1 MHRNLALGIYTCR
14 LEASEGTASN
24 FHILC
29 WSPLRKVGD
38 RTAGLHTVPFWHGVF
53 VRAVWES
60 LSQST
65 SACRG
70 ERAVSSYALPCLLVT
85 SVPESVTRF
94 GSDFPF
100 ELRRNL
106 AVIQQTESN
115 SLKPCLILNFRA
127 SMYACRFMTWI
138 IVHHVI
144 HNLGQFFEHAD
155 LALFLCTIECT
166 EFCSLSP
173 KGKSH

>member
-94 GSDFPF
+94 SSDFPF
-100 ELRRNL
+100 ELRGNL

-115 SLKPCLILNFRA
+115 SWKPCLILNFRA
-127 SMYACRFMTWI
+127 SMYACRFMT
-138 IVHHVI
+138 
-144 HNLGQFFEHAD
+144 
-155 LALFLCTIECT
+155 
-166 EFCSLSP
+166 
-173 KGKSH
+173 